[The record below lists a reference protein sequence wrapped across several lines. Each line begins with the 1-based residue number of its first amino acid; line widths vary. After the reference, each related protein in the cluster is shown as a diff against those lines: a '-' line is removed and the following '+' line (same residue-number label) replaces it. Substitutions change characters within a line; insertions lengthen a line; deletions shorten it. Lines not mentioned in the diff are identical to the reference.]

1 MAERRNA
8 VACCWRQ
15 VRWPP
20 SFLAGAEPQRRHPAS
35 SIPQRLTTNTGAINC
50 VTFNDNANHT
60 GDVVND
66 TTGTITVLGLPGQ
79 FGQQTGI
86 SVFGAGTQI
95 TGNIINNGT
104 ISAPANGQIMQGI
117 GVDAA
122 NFPGSLVTGSI
133 TNNGSID
140 VSGLGMYVGGNVNG
154 SIVNNNI
161 IHSGFTAI
169 NVTGTNTGSPV
180 TIGGSVI
187 NAGTI
192 TFTLAPTLQFPSAS
206 NQAVGIGVSEA
217 HVGGSVI
224 NSGSI
229 TTPGQTG
236 VEVRIFHCRRQ
247 GQQQR
252 HHHRDRHECLPVQLS
267 QRHRRLQLERRLD
280 RKHQHRHDHGRPV
293 RHPHA
298 VAAGDQQHD
307 RRQHHQ

>member
-1 MAERRNA
+1 MWPLFRMTSLPSSARN
-8 VACCWRQ
+8 
-15 VRWPP
+15 
-20 SFLAGAEPQRRHPAS
+20 
-35 SIPQRLTTNTGAINC
+35 
-50 VTFNDNANHT
+50 NANHT

-122 NFPGSLVTGSI
+122 IFPGSLVTGSI
-133 TNNGSID
+133 TNNGTID

-169 NVTGTNTGSPV
+169 NVTGTNTGSPI

-192 TFTLAPTLQFPSAS
+192 TFTLAPTLQFPAAN
-206 NQAVGIGVSEA
+206 NQAVGIGVS
-217 HVGGSVI
+217 
-224 NSGSI
+224 
-229 TTPGQTG
+229 
-236 VEVRIFHCRRQ
+236 
-247 GQQQR
+247 
-252 HHHRDRHECLPVQLS
+252 
-267 QRHRRLQLERRLD
+267 
-280 RKHQHRHDHGRPV
+280 
-293 RHPHA
+293 
-298 VAAGDQQHD
+298 
-307 RRQHHQ
+307 